1 VEASMKRY
9 EFGLQKVLDYD
20 KFIQKNEADAMN
32 IMQAEYLDMK
42 EKHDALASEYL
53 ELKRQYQEDCENG
66 QNAGKAAATG
76 RYIME
81 VAQKLVRS
89 RAQLQEQMSRI
100 EIQREKLVAVTQDK
114 EMIEKLRT
122 HSWESY
128 QAAERKNDELFI
140 EEFLSNKAAQTNV

>member
-1 VEASMKRY
+1 MKRY

-32 IMQAEYLDMK
+32 TLQAEYLDMK
-42 EKHDALASEYL
+42 AKHDALTSEYL

-100 EIQREKLVAVTQDK
+100 EVQREKLVAVTQDK
-114 EMIEKLRT
+114 EIIEKLRA

-128 QAAERKNDELFI
+128 RAAERKSDELFI
-140 EEFLSNKAAQTNV
+140 EEFLSNKAAQPNA

>member
-1 VEASMKRY
+1 MKRY

-32 IMQAEYLDMK
+32 ILQAEYLDMK
-42 EKHDALASEYL
+42 VKHDALASEYL

-81 VAQKLVRS
+81 VAQKLVKS
-89 RAQLQEQMSRI
+89 RAQLQDQMSRI
-100 EIQREKLVAVTQDK
+100 EVQREKLVAVTQDK
-114 EMIEKLRT
+114 EIIEKLRA

-128 QAAERKNDELFI
+128 RAAERKHDELFI
-140 EEFLSNKAAQTNV
+140 EDFLSNKAAQTNA

>member
-1 VEASMKRY
+1 MKRY

-32 IMQAEYLDMK
+32 TLQAEYLDMK
-42 EKHDALASEYL
+42 AKHDALTSEYL

-100 EIQREKLVAVTQDK
+100 EVQREKLVAVTQDK
-114 EMIEKLRT
+114 EMIEKLRA

-128 QAAERKNDELFI
+128 RAAERKSDELFI
-140 EEFLSNKAAQTNV
+140 EEFLSNKAAQTNA

>member
-1 VEASMKRY
+1 MKRY

-32 IMQAEYLDMK
+32 TLQAEYLDMK
-42 EKHDALASEYL
+42 AKHDALSSEYL

-89 RAQLQEQMSRI
+89 KALLQEQSNRI
-100 EIQREKLVAVTQDK
+100 EVQREKLVAVTQDK
-114 EMIEKLRT
+114 EMIEKLRA

-128 QAAERKNDELFI
+128 RAAERKSDELFI
-140 EEFLSNKAAQTNV
+140 EDFLSNKAAQTNV

>member
-1 VEASMKRY
+1 MKRY

-32 IMQAEYLDMK
+32 TLQAEYLDIK
-42 EKHDALASEYL
+42 AKHDALSSEYL

-81 VAQKLVRS
+81 VAQKLVRI
-89 RAQLQEQMSRI
+89 RAQLQEQMNKI

-128 QAAERKNDELFI
+128 QAAERKSDELFI

>member
-1 VEASMKRY
+1 MKRY

-32 IMQAEYLDMK
+32 TLQAEYLDMK
-42 EKHDALASEYL
+42 AKHDALTSEYL

-114 EMIEKLRT
+114 EMIEKLRA
-122 HSWESY
+122 HSWETY
-128 QAAERKNDELFI
+128 RAAERKSDELFI
-140 EEFLSNKAAQTNV
+140 EEFLSNKAAQTNA

>member
-1 VEASMKRY
+1 MKRY

-81 VAQKLVRS
+81 VAQRLVKS
-89 RAQLQEQMSRI
+89 RALLQEQVNRI
-100 EIQREKLVAVTQDK
+100 EVQREKLVAVTQDK
-114 EMIEKLRT
+114 EIIEKLRA

-128 QAAERKNDELFI
+128 RAAERKSDELFI
-140 EEFLSNKAAQTNV
+140 EEFLSNKAAQPNA

>member
-1 VEASMKRY
+1 
-9 EFGLQKVLDYD
+9 VLDYD

-32 IMQAEYLDMK
+32 ILQAEYLDMK
-42 EKHDALASEYL
+42 AKHDALSSEYL

-89 RAQLQEQMSRI
+89 QALLQDQMSRL
-100 EIQREKLVAVTQDK
+100 EVQREKLVSVTQDK
-114 EMIEKLRT
+114 EMIEKLRA

-128 QAAERKNDELFI
+128 RAAERKSDELFI

>member
-1 VEASMKRY
+1 MKRY

-20 KFIQKNEADAMN
+20 RFIQKNEADAMS
-32 IMQAEYLDMK
+32 ILQAEYLEMK
-42 EKHDALASEYL
+42 AKHDALASEYL

-81 VAQKLVRS
+81 VAQKLVKS
-89 RAQLQEQMSRI
+89 RAQLQDQSNRI
-100 EIQREKLVAVTQDK
+100 EAQREKLIAVTQDK
-114 EMIEKLRT
+114 EMIEKLRA

-128 QAAERKNDELFI
+128 LAAERKSDELFI
-140 EEFLSNKAAQTNV
+140 EDFLSNKAAQTNA